1 MDINLSGHHVEI
13 TPALR
18 DYVIGKFDRIKR
30 HFDNVVNA
38 NVVLGVER
46 MAQKAEATIHVRGS
60 DLFANAEAENMY
72 AAIDALIDKLDR
84 QIKKYKEKHTDYH
97 RMNNSDNL

>member
-1 MDINLSGHHVEI
+1 MDITLTGHHVEI

-18 DYVIGKFDRIKR
+18 DYVMGKFERIKR

-38 NVVLGVER
+38 KVVLGVEK
-46 MAQKAEATIHVRGS
+46 MVQKAEATIHVRGS

-84 QIKKYKEKHTDYH
+84 QIKKYKEKNTDYH
-97 RMNNSDNL
+97 RMNNA

>member
-1 MDINLSGHHVEI
+1 MDINLTGHHVEI

-18 DYVIGKFDRIKR
+18 DYVIGKFERIKR

-38 NVVLGVER
+38 KVVLGVEK

-97 RMNNSDNL
+97 RMNNA